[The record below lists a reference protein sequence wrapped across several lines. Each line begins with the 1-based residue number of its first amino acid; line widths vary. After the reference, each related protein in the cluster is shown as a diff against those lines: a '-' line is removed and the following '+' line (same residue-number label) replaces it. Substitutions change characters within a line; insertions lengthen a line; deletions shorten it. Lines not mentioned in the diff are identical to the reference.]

1 MTAQP
6 AEPPT
11 EAIALAEH
19 GYQELAF
26 WYPVLRLRELGAPVA
41 VAAPAADETYMSTLG
56 YPVIPDLDLAGAA
69 AGEPGVLVVPGG
81 EAGRRLAAS
90 AQAGPLVRGVL
101 ERGQAV
107 VITGDPAE
115 LAAVAGGADPAAGP
129 AEVIACPSPDDLT
142 SLVPAL
148 ARCSGLSVPAEDH
161 LRGMRILVLAESQY
175 QELELWYPVLRF
187 REAGADVVVASPA
200 RGALY
205 ASKIGYPVRSDV
217 SVEEIDPTDVDA
229 LIIPGGFAPEA
240 MRRSQPLLD
249 LVRKTYENGTIVAAI
264 CHAGWVLVSAGIA
277 RGRQLTCVPIIRDDV
292 ISAGANYTDA
302 PVVRDGNLITSR
314 LPNDLPAFCAQ
325 IATALS
331 ESPGRSGDGHSWPAA
346 TGRQSSA
353 AYSVPAELR
362 MAPGGKAT
370 ANYRTI
376 SALADSQTG
385 GGRPGWQ

>member
-6 AEPPT
+6 ADQAAET
-11 EAIALAEH
+11 IVLAEH
-19 GYQELAF
+19 GFHELAF
-26 WYPVLRLRELGAPVA
+26 WYPLLRLRELGAPVA
-41 VAAPAADETYMSTLG
+41 VAAPSADQTYVSTLG
-56 YPVIPDLDLAGAA
+56 YPVVPDLDLAGAA
-69 AGEPGVLVVPGG
+69 DRDPGLLIVPGG

-101 ERGQAV
+101 ARGQAV
-107 VITGDPAE
+107 VITGEPGE
-115 LAAVAGGADPAAGP
+115 LAAVAGRADPAATT

-142 SLVPAL
+142 SLVPTL
-148 ARCSGLSVPAEDH
+148 ARPGGLSVPADDH
-161 LRGMRILVLAESQY
+161 LRGVRILVLAESQY

-205 ASKIGYPVRSDV
+205 ASKIGYPVRSDA

-325 IATALS
+325 IVTALT
-331 ESPGRSGDGHSWPAA
+331 ESPGRRGDGHSWPAV
-346 TGRQSSA
+346 TVRQSSA
-353 AYSVPAELR
+353 AYSAPAELR
-362 MAPGGKAT
+362 MAPAGKAT
-370 ANYRTI
+370 ANYRTV
-376 SALADSQTG
+376 SAVADSQTG
-385 GGRPGWQ
+385 GGKPGWQ